1 MVTSGLEYHL
11 GCFIKQNIFFLTT
24 PAGTDPITI
33 LQRKFYATLF
43 FQAFWLAAAIFQPIR
58 MLKNSVA

>member
-1 MVTSGLEYHL
+1 MEIEGYR
-11 GCFIKQNIFFLTT
+11 
-24 PAGTDPITI
+24 PGTDPITS